1 MKQDTT
7 ILKKLIYLSI
17 PTLLEEVLNTLLQY
31 VDTAMVGHLG
41 AEATA
46 AVSTT
51 TTINWLIGGF
61 LHSFGITL
69 LAMMSR
75 AVGEKNEARLQD
87 LAKHAISLT
96 VFFGCLLG
104 VVSVLLS
111 RKIPVWMGAEEAV
124 QGPAGT
130 YFFIISI
137 PMLFRA
143 SSLIFGSSIRATL
156 DTKTPMLVNILANIV
171 NVVLDYILIYQYDMG
186 VTGAAYATAASYMIS
201 GTLMYVLFRRKKEFR
216 YEGSWYQVNGGLLRE
231 IAAIALPALGTQM
244 TSSLGYVVFAG
255 LVSSMGTTIFS
266 AHSIAVNA
274 ETIVYIPGYGLS
286 SATSAMMGV
295 ALGERDYKKM
305 KSILKISVSITIAIM
320 LVNGILLYLRIVI
333 LKQSLQILDLV

>member
-1 MKQDTT
+1 
-7 ILKKLIYLSI
+7 
-17 PTLLEEVLNTLLQY
+17 
-31 VDTAMVGHLG
+31 
-41 AEATA
+41 
-46 AVSTT
+46 
-51 TTINWLIGGF
+51 
-61 LHSFGITL
+61 
-69 LAMMSR
+69 
-75 AVGEKNEARLQD
+75 
-87 LAKHAISLT
+87 
-96 VFFGCLLG
+96 
-104 VVSVLLS
+104 
-111 RKIPVWMGAEEAV
+111 MGAEEAV

-216 YEGSWYQVNGGLLRE
+216 YDGSWYQVNVSVLRE

-320 LVNGILLYLRIVI
+320 LVNGILLYLLAEPFMLVFTNDRTVALLGADMLQIVAFTEPFFGLMIAMQGIFYGLGKTKNVFFVEAFSMWGIRIVFTM
-333 LKQSLQILDLV
+333 LCVKVWHTDLAHVWYCMIADNICKAVFLALSMMVVFPRFCREQELNN